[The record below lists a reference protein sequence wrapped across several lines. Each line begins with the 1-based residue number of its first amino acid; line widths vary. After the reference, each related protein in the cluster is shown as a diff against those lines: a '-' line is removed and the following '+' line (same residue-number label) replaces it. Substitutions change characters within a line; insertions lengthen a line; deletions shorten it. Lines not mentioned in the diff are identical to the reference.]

1 MEHFKLYLLPIEAVK
16 SLLHNNGWL
25 YQLLLQPNS
34 VIHQYEIK
42 ADMVAIT
49 QTKGIYQV
57 RFIYPLPK
65 GLLNLLNKYPD
76 MIWAVEHCGFLRVAG
91 ITEESTWQYQLTAN
105 SIENIVFEAET
116 GGLLLAE
123 RALFLAYL
131 PKVPYLH
138 PDYQV
143 FSNAFANELY
153 VTGQELAGVV
163 AVSWKGIPLLT
174 GYQDNYEM
182 LIRLPDDLPRKKGA
196 IVLHTTTEEIITDF
210 ILEIR

>member
-16 SLLHNNGWL
+16 SLMHNNGWL

-42 ADMVAIT
+42 VDLVAIT
-49 QTKGIYQV
+49 QTKGLFQV
-57 RFIYPLPK
+57 QLVQPLPK
-65 GLLNLLNKYPD
+65 GLLNLLDKYPD
-76 MIWAVEHCGFLRVAG
+76 MIWAVEHRGFLRVAG

-123 RALFLAYL
+123 RALFLAHL
-131 PKVPYLH
+131 PKVPYLD

-163 AVSWKGIPLLT
+163 AVSWQGTPLLT
-174 GYQDNYEM
+174 DYQDNYEM
-182 LIRLPDDLPRKKGA
+182 LIRLSDALPRKKGA
-196 IVLHTTTEEIITDF
+196 IVLHTTNEEIITDF

>member
-1 MEHFKLYLLPIEAVK
+1 MEHFKLYLLPIAAVK
-16 SLLHNNGWL
+16 SLMHNNGWL

-34 VIHQYEIK
+34 VIHRYELR
-42 ADMVAIT
+42 ADNVILT
-49 QTKGIYQV
+49 QTEGLFQV
-57 RFIYPLPK
+57 RLVHPLPK
-65 GLLNLLNKYPD
+65 GFLNLLDKYPD
-76 MIWAVEHCGFLRVAG
+76 LIWAVEHRGFLRVAG

-116 GGLLLAE
+116 GSLLLAE
-123 RALFLAYL
+123 RALFLAHL
-131 PKVPYLH
+131 PKVPYLN

-163 AVSWKGIPLLT
+163 SVSWQGITLLT

-182 LIRLPDDLPRKKGA
+182 LIRLPDGLPRKKGA
-196 IVLHTTTEEIITDF
+196 VVLHTTNEEIITDF

>member
-16 SLLHNNGWL
+16 SLMHNNGWL

-42 ADMVAIT
+42 VDLVAIT
-49 QTKGIYQV
+49 QTKGLFQV
-57 RFIYPLPK
+57 QLVQPLPK

-76 MIWAVEHCGFLRVAG
+76 MIWAVEHRGFLRVAG

-105 SIENIVFEAET
+105 SIENIVFEADS

-123 RALFLAYL
+123 RALFLAHM
-131 PKVPYLH
+131 PKVPYLD

-143 FSNAFANELY
+143 FSNAFAHEFY

-163 AVSWKGIPLLT
+163 AVSWQGIPLLT

-182 LIRLPDDLPRKKGA
+182 LIRLSDALPRKKGA
-196 IVLHTTTEEIITDF
+196 IVLHTTNEEIVTDF

>member
-49 QTKGIYQV
+49 QTKGLFQV
-57 RFIYPLPK
+57 RLIHPLPK
-65 GLLNLLNKYPD
+65 GMLNLLNKYPD
-76 MIWAVEHCGFLRVAG
+76 MIWAVEHRGFLRIAG
-91 ITEESTWQYQLTAN
+91 ITEESTWQYQLNAN
-105 SIENIVFEAET
+105 SIENIVFEVET

-123 RALFLAYL
+123 RALFLAHL
-131 PKVPYLH
+131 PKVPYLN

-163 AVSWKGIPLLT
+163 SVSWQGIPLLT